1 MLENSIWQQYH
12 TTKTIKETLADLHDC
27 DPLHIGCSEGE
38 LYAAL
43 KSHLT
48 KKELRLFVMNEA
60 GADPMSIMSVLR
72 MTDDVFDKAMRKT
85 YKKVRSNKIR
95 KAAMAPS
102 PISSE

>member
-12 TTKTIKETLADLHDC
+12 TKTTIRETLAKLHEI
-27 DPLHIGCSEGE
+27 DPIHFEGDESE

-60 GADPMSIMSVLR
+60 GADPLSIMSALK
-72 MTDDVFDKAMRKT
+72 MSDDVFEKAKRKT
-85 YKKVRSNKIR
+85 YRKVRSNKIR
-95 KAAMAPS
+95 KAARAPS
-102 PISSE
+102 PSSNI

>member
-12 TTKTIKETLADLHDC
+12 TGKTIRETLAKLHET
-27 DPLHIGCSEGE
+27 DPVHVGGSEGE

-60 GADPMSIMSVLR
+60 GADPLSIMTELR
-72 MTDDVFDKAMRKT
+72 MSDEVFDKAKRKT
-85 YKKVRSNKIR
+85 YRKVRSNKIR
-95 KAAMAPS
+95 KAARAPS
-102 PISSE
+102 PSSNE

>member
-12 TTKTIKETLADLHDC
+12 TTKTIKETLADLHGTE
-27 DPLHIGCSEGE
+27 PRHIGSSEGE

-60 GADPMSIMSVLR
+60 GADPLSIMSVLR
-72 MTDDVFDKAMRKT
+72 MSDDVFEKALRKT

-95 KAAMAPS
+95 RAAEAPS
-102 PISSE
+102 PASID